1 MKSFFPWLKEN
12 RALLEAIQ
20 GIASRKRVTLY
31 LVGGALRDI
40 VSGRQKNR
48 PDMDFC
54 LKQGAISFAR
64 AVARE
69 LKCGFVVLDELHGC
83 ARAVK
88 KMRGG
93 LYTLDFTDFRGKTLE
108 EDLLHRDFSVNS
120 MALELKNIFSLC
132 NLDDALIDPFG
143 GRKDIKAG
151 IVRLVNRQGFDE
163 DPLRLLRAFS
173 LAALFGFSLDP
184 LTSRLARS
192 KRKKITSVA
201 SERVRDELFKV
212 LSSRQSFGPLKKIEE
227 YGLLDLIIPE
237 IKPMRRIRQGLHHHL
252 DVWNHS
258 LETFK
263 HLEAILNKAKDAN
276 TMSSYIAEEVSAGR
290 SRYELIKLAG
300 LLHDIGKPGTLSVKR
315 GKVSFHGHERL
326 GACMCEKIGIRLKLS
341 NEEIRCLKQIV
352 FSHLR
357 PGFLA
362 DAPLLTRRAR
372 FRFFRDTGSE
382 ALSVLLVSLADQRA
396 TKGRLATRESRQRH
410 ERLIK
415 RLMRE
420 YFTGRNEKK
429 AKRLVNGNDLMDRF
443 GLKPS
448 PAIGKVLRELEELQA
463 IGRIKNR
470 REALRHAAKILK
482 KS

>member
-1 MKSFFPWLKEN
+1 MVDEVVH
-12 RALLEAIQ
+12 EARDEAD
-20 GIASRKRVTLY
+20 GPDRLRVAEARGTEDADDAH
-31 LVGGALRDI
+31 GGAGPS
-40 VSGRQKNR
+40 VWRQHEGDVR
-48 PDMDFC
+48 H
-54 LKQGAISFAR
+54 LLG
-64 AVARE
+64 
-69 LKCGFVVLDELHGC
+69 VVLATDEHAELPGPGDVLHEL
-83 ARAVK
+83 AQVLAVLE
-88 KMRGG
+88 GG
-93 LYTLDFTDFRGKTLE
+93 
-108 EDLLHRDFSVNS
+108 
-120 MALELKNIFSLC
+120 
-132 NLDDALIDPFG
+132 
-143 GRKDIKAG
+143 
-151 IVRLVNRQGFDE
+151 E
-163 DPLRLLRAFS
+163 DPAQLLR
-173 LAALFGFSLDP
+173 
-184 LTSRLARS
+184 R
-192 KRKKITSVA
+192 
-201 SERVRDELFKV
+201 
-212 LSSRQSFGPLKKIEE
+212 SFGPLKKIEE